1 LEQLLNKIEKE
12 GSLSAADMQA
22 RAAIAAQLD
31 IILKKFIPG
40 NHFETLKVCWPNG
53 SVLEPCSTHSSHIIQ
68 RKIPTFED

>member
-22 RAAIAAQLD
+22 RAAIASQLD

-40 NHFETLKVCWPNG
+40 NHFETLKVC
-53 SVLEPCSTHSSHIIQ
+53 
-68 RKIPTFED
+68 